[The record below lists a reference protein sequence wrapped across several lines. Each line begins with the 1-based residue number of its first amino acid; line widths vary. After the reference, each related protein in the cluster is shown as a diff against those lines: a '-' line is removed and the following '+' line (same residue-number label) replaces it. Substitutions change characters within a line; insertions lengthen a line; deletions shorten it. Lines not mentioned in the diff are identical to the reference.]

1 MTAPPLVLRRLA
13 FDGPEK
19 ATAEVTFDRGLNVI
33 CGASDTGKSFVAE
46 SIDFMLGS
54 KDTPSD
60 IPERVGYDLVSLKLE
75 AFQEQKTYVLE
86 RATAGGDFRRRDLS
100 EPATEAVL
108 LHAQHQQGRTDTLS
122 AWLLSTVGLAGK
134 RIRKNAQGEQRSLS
148 FRDIARLVILQQ
160 GEISS
165 KTSPYLTGQYVSRTA
180 EYSALKLILSGVDDS
195 AVVRARPQI
204 EVETSAAKIEVLESV
219 IEQIRADI
227 TETSSTEVELREQL
241 QRLQSTMSTANA
253 ALRQAQQRLDI
264 RMQERRTTY
273 HTIQQINGR
282 QEEISSLL
290 ARFELLGKHY
300 NVDLQRLAAI
310 VEAGQFILHLPNG
323 PCPLCGASTDQ
334 QHVASDCDGNVA
346 SVSEAAKA
354 EEHKVHHLLNELAI
368 TVRDLQ
374 TEALSLGSRTT
385 DLVVQARRQDQ
396 EIGETLSPNVGGL
409 REEYSTFVEKASD
422 IRRQLIAFERIA
434 DLEKQKAALLETPT
448 PAPAKSDVT
457 NDLSKSVMNDLSIKV
472 ERILAAWN
480 FPGASRV
487 SFDEGAVDFICDGKP
502 RGSFGAGFR
511 AIISAA
517 ASVGLLEYC
526 LERGQP
532 HPGFLVLESP
542 LLAYWKPESS
552 EDNLKGSDLKDR
564 FYEYLSTQ
572 HRSNQVIV
580 IENEHPPANL
590 VLGDQLT
597 VFTRNPSE
605 GRFGFFPVTS
615 SSAKILSVG

>member
-1 MTAPPLVLRRLA
+1 MTAPPLVLHRLA
-13 FDGPEK
+13 FNGPEK
-19 ATAEVTFDRGLNVI
+19 QAAEVVFDKGLNVI

-46 SIDFMLGS
+46 SIDFMLGG
-54 KDTPSD
+54 KETPSD
-60 IPERVGYDLVSLKLE
+60 IPERVGYDLVSLTLE
-75 AFQEQKTYVLE
+75 ALREQKTYVLE

-100 EPATEAVL
+100 EPTAESVV
-108 LHAQHQQGRTDTLS
+108 LHAQHQQERTDTLS

-180 EYSALKLILSGVDDS
+180 EYSALKLVLSGVGDS

-204 EVETSAAKIEVLESV
+204 EVETSAAKIEVLDSV
-219 IEQIRADI
+219 IEQIREDVA
-227 TETSSTEVELREQL
+227 ETSATEVELREQL
-241 QRLQSTMSTANA
+241 QRLQTTMSTANA

-264 RMQERRTTY
+264 RMQERRSTY

-310 VEAGQFILHLPNG
+310 VEAGQFILHLPHAT
-323 PCPLCGASTDQ
+323 CPLCGAAADQ
-334 QHVASDCDGNVA
+334 QHVASECDGNVA
-346 SVSEAAKA
+346 SVAEAAKA
-354 EEHKVHHLLNELAI
+354 EEQKVHHLLKELAI

-374 TEALSLGSRTT
+374 TEARSLGLRAT
-385 DLVVQARRQDQ
+385 DLVAQARRQDQ
-396 EIGETLSPNVGGL
+396 EIGETLSPNVGDL

-422 IRRQLIAFERIA
+422 IRRQLSAFERIA
-434 DLEKQKAALLETPT
+434 DLEKRKAALLEAPP
-448 PAPAKSDVT
+448 PAPAKSDTT

-487 SFDEGAVDFICDGKP
+487 SFDEGTVDFICDGKP

-526 LERGQP
+526 FEHGRP

-542 LLAYWKPESS
+542 LLAYWKPEST

-572 HRSNQVIV
+572 HQNNQVIV

-590 VLGDQLT
+590 VLGGRLT
-597 VFTRNPSE
+597 VFTRNPTE
-605 GRFGFFPVTS
+605 GRFGFFPITS
-615 SSAKILSVG
+615 RSANVQSSG